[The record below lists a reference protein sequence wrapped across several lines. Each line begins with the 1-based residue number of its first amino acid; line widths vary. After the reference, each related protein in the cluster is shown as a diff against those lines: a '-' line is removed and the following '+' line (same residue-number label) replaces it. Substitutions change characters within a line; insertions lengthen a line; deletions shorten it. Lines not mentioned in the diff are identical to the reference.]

1 MKEEKCVPLMLTNKM
16 GAKYPTAWTEAENLR
31 QMNGKDVKWDER
43 CYLPISAAIAIAS
56 RGDNTKIPNT
66 VLDADLLAAIVP
78 WRLHKQIFTFD
89 EELERILLD
98 QADEEL
104 QIPIEILNNLP
115 YSCIYIKLH
124 DLEYDGFFVH
134 FESDVNDGTFELR
147 FLICEKNPDASPL
160 PLPLHLK
167 AGYTLQDSI
176 NETVKKASDNATNF
190 KSMFLNMM
198 NGYHKE
204 LTEKSA
210 AFLQLVL
217 YICAENKEVEEDAE
231 QKRIYKK
238 PQNSQYIKD
247 KYREVQKFTC
257 GKEIGNIVRKV
268 FSQKK
273 SKLKSQNT
281 ENILE
286 TASENNRTYKKGTM
300 KSPHSRRGHWHHF
313 WTGKRDSSERKLI
326 LKWLPPTFIN
336 MESVTDEQ
344 VVTTNMISK

>member
-1 MKEEKCVPLMLTNKM
+1 MKEEKCIPLILTNKM
-16 GAKYPTAWTEAENLR
+16 GEKYPMAWTEAEDLR
-31 QMNGKDVKWDER
+31 KINGKNVKWDKR
-43 CYLPISAAIAIAS
+43 CYLPIAAAIAIAS
-56 RGDNTKIPNT
+56 SGDDTKILND

-104 QIPIEILNNLP
+104 RIPIEILNNLP
-115 YSCIYIKLH
+115 YTCIYIKLH

-147 FLICEKNPDASPL
+147 FLLCKKDVDMPPF

-167 AGYTLQDSI
+167 SGYTLQDSV
-176 NETVKKASDNATNF
+176 NEVVKKAADNAANL
-190 KSMFLNMM
+190 KSMSLNGM
-198 NGYHKE
+198 NNYHKE
-204 LTEKSA
+204 LIKKSA
-210 AFLQLVL
+210 ALLQLVL
-217 YICAENKEVEEDAE
+217 YICAENKEVEEDVE

-247 KYREVQKFTC
+247 KYREVQKFNC
-257 GKEIGNIVRKV
+257 GKEIGNLVRKV
-268 FSQKK
+268 FSEKK
-273 SKLKSQNT
+273 TKLEPQNT
-281 ENILE
+281 EDIPKNV
-286 TASENNRTYKKGTM
+286 RVYKKGTM

-326 LKWLPPTFIN
+326 LKWLPPTFVNLEFSIN
-336 MESVTDEQ
+336 EQ
-344 VVTTNMISK
+344 IVTTNKISK